1 MGVCRCVHSGV
12 YIIVL
17 GKRLSNFYSS
27 LYILYIMKV
36 PERCK
41 PKNACDCKTLYCV
54 SMSGT
59 CCISLF
65 YLWVWLRY
73 EGKIP

>member
-1 MGVCRCVHSGV
+1 
-12 YIIVL
+12 
-17 GKRLSNFYSS
+17 
-27 LYILYIMKV
+27 MKV

-41 PKNACDCKTLYCV
+41 PKNACDCKTFYCV